1 MKSIAILISL
11 LLLLVFIGG
20 CISQLAALSVVAGVA
35 SNLPKPEPPTSS
47 GLAITC
53 YPNPVPFSSPDKGWA
68 YTIKIENPLNVKIYI
83 SKLEIKG
90 IMRFSIVSFPI
101 PDEILNAEEIGEKF
115 GTYEIAPGG
124 SISWKKVYTRDDIKE
139 MIKKYDSYPGVN
151 VANAISGLNINIYA
165 KGYDTGSNYIEGSTG
180 TITFTNSE
188 E

>member
-1 MKSIAILISL
+1 MKSIAILVL
-11 LLLLVFIGG
+11 LSIALVFIGG

-47 GLAITC
+47 GLTITC
-53 YPNPVPFSSPDKGWA
+53 YPNPVPFSSDDGGWA
-68 YTIKIENPLNVKIYI
+68 YVIKIENPLNVKIYV

-90 IMRFSIVSFPI
+90 IMKFSIVSFPI
-101 PDEILNAEEIGEKF
+101 PDEEFNAGEIAEKF

-124 SISWKKVYTRDDIKE
+124 SISWKKIYTRDDIKE

-151 VANAISGLNINIYA
+151 VTNAISGLNINIYA
-165 KGYDTGSNYIEGSTG
+165 KGYDAGSNYIEGSTG
-180 TITFTNSE
+180 TVTFTNNE